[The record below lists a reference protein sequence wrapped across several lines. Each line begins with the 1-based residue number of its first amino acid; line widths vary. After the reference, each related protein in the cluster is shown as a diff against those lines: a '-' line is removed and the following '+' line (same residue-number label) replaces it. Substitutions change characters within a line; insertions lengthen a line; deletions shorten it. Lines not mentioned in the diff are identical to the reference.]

1 MVRLVVLG
9 SRCSSGL
16 PRSNR
21 RPCHVMPIKLFA
33 ITSMLHTPFE
43 KAPGVAIL
51 REHDIVITDNL
62 QDADLFISKLWNH
75 RVLLDLVFR
84 YASRK
89 PLLVWTDEPRFC
101 VQSKSRIEGPFGVPT
116 VHIMNVFNKNVY
128 FCNYSIYGYNVRGE
142 LPDVTPSDLTDK
154 RSRKVIA
161 VAGYRRRPQRV
172 IIEGVDVDLFA
183 PRQKL
188 ILAGHQRGLVDV
200 YGRDWPKGIALGES
214 RSGDWHGAKEKL
226 LVGYRY
232 NICMENT
239 DFDYYVTEKLW
250 DAINARCLPIYRGSK
265 DKIYEEFERGSFID
279 PMDFSDP
286 MQLFDVVESM
296 SDTEYRDRLQ
306 SCIATYNKIWK
317 RQDYN
322 AAYRRTV
329 ETIVR
334 KIKDIVGAS

>member
-1 MVRLVVLG
+1 MQ
-9 SRCSSGL
+9 
-16 PRSNR
+16 
-21 RPCHVMPIKLFA
+21 IKLFA
-33 ITSMLHTPFE
+33 LAKMLYTPFE
-43 KAPGVAIL
+43 NAPGVAIL
-51 REHDIVITDNL
+51 REHDIVMTDDPRQAN
-62 QDADLFISKLWNH
+62 LFISKKWNNGVLW
-75 RVLLDLVFR
+75 DLVFR
-84 YASRK
+84 YASRR

-101 VQSKSRIEGPFGVPT
+101 VQSKKQLVGPFGIPT
-116 VHIMNVFNKNVY
+116 VHMMNVFNRTVY
-128 FCNYSIYGYNVRGE
+128 FCNYSIYGYNIHGE

-154 RSRKVIA
+154 RSRKVVA
-161 VAGYRRRPQRV
+161 VAGYIRRPRNV

-183 PRQKL
+183 LRQRF

-200 YGRDWPKGIALGES
+200 YGKDWPKGIARGES
-214 RSGDWHGAKEKL
+214 RSGDWQGSKGKILE
-226 LVGYRY
+226 GYRY

-250 DAINARCLPIYRGSK
+250 DALNARCLPIYRGSRE
-265 DKIYEEFERGSFID
+265 KIYEEFDRGSFID

-286 MQLFDVVESM
+286 MQLFDLVESM
-296 SDTEYRDRLQ
+296 SDTEYRDRLR

-322 AAYRRTV
+322 AEYRRTV